1 MNIERLHRGSRRLH
15 DVARRMLR
23 GKLHVILGSY
33 MTWLGSPG
41 EGGGLIECNID
52 LGVSR
57 VYYVQSL
64 EACLSW
70 LA

>member
-1 MNIERLHRGSRRLH
+1 
-15 DVARRMLR
+15 
-23 GKLHVILGSY
+23 
-33 MTWLGSPG
+33 MTWLGARG
-41 EGGGLIECNID
+41 ERGSLIECNID

-57 VYYVQSL
+57 VYYVQSF